1 MTSLDKYS
9 LASLLV
15 ICAQILWHSAISSQ
29 MDVDQ
34 KCDYPFVYYDRA
46 AFLFFCLVFVM
57 IHVVLIFWL
66 LTNPYKKR
74 RQLNRKEQDYVKQKI
89 GQRSIR
95 LKSML
100 YGI

>member
-15 ICAQILWHSAISSQ
+15 ICAQILWHSIISSQ
-29 MDVDQ
+29 MDMEQ
-34 KCDYPFVYYDRA
+34 KCDQWFGYYDRV
-46 AFLFFCLVFVM
+46 AFLVFCFIFVV
-57 IHVVLIFWL
+57 IHGVLFFWL
-66 LTNPYKKR
+66 INNPYKKR
-74 RQLNRKEQDYVKQKI
+74 RQLNRKEQDYAKKKI
-89 GQRSIR
+89 GQRSVR